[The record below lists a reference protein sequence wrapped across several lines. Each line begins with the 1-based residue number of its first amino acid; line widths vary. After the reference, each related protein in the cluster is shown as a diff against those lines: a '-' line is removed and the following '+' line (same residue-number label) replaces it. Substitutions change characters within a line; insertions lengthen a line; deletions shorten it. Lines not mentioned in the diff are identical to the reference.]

1 MHRTSF
7 HRVLLILVLGLIG
20 RDAHA
25 ADALSFFN
33 NWFVTGDYVVGGV
46 GLRGTGVNGWALGTI
61 NMTAVPGTEPVAA
74 FLYWSTS
81 EPTTT
86 PAARIGYF
94 NGYQIQAAV
103 LGNPQSPNLPCYSSG
118 GTLGLPGTAGQVY
131 RADVLRYLP
140 VDVNNVRQVNGNH
153 TVKLR
158 DSGGN
163 GNGNLLYTNGASL
176 VVIYRVV
183 TPGNPAAVPLRAVV
197 IYNGAFSMDKFSPA
211 RTQNV
216 AGFYQA
222 SASAAA
228 KITNIVAYGQPGFS
242 TSLSVNGTAPNIN
255 PFVGAQG
262 VRWDNPTY
270 NFNLAKDA
278 SLFPASVT
286 VGGNQTCVTWVA
298 IVASMNVQDTDLDG
312 LLDAWETN
320 GLHRN
325 TQVSPATFGGCSDYP
340 LEPCVDLPHM
350 GADPNVKDIFIQMDW
365 MHGSGG
371 TGGTDGAGTHDHI
384 PKLGALSAVAGT
396 FAPRG
401 INLHFDV
408 GTNYQGAQS
417 ACGNL
422 PCSFIIPASKAQ
434 GGSDIDESTLVC
446 HDAATHVCDYHQPYP
461 ILSFEF
467 GFASVR
473 DGNHLLNIS
482 PHFAQN
488 RKDIFHYSLF
498 AHALGG
504 PFDINGH
511 PVDPSSGLPTAVPRS
526 YSGIAHRPGGGF
538 MVTFGLWR
546 SDFPGDD
553 QVGSALAQAGTIMHE
568 LGHNLDL
575 AHGGLST
582 KPNCM
587 PNYQS
592 VMNYLYQTR
601 GLTDASG
608 EHVDY
613 SVGALPILTEN
624 SLPTGALG
632 NPYAIRFFGPLGPST
647 PPASAAQLR
656 CDGTALNG
664 PPEVRLEGP
673 VVGTPDWSNGTV
685 KPGNT
690 IPPLDVNFDGSTTG
704 VFVDQPDWSSLNL
717 QQIGTGYSFGGLSLG
732 AFATD
737 GGAYAT
743 DGGAFAT
750 DAGALATDG
759 GVFATDG
766 GAFATDGGAFATDG
780 GVFATD
786 GGAFA
791 TDGGAYATDAG
802 DLDQTTLILS
812 GSTGAPTGVTATN
825 TIRSITLGWIPP
837 DGVSQSYNIYRC
849 AGAGCMPSASAQ
861 AYKTVNGG
869 TTTPSFTDD
878 VNDFTDA
885 GPTCPPGSTCYNT
898 IYNYAV
904 TSVATVNSK
913 VVESG
918 FSQPLATSEVTHLFV
933 IADAQTAVYGNANPT
948 PTFKVY
954 GDVAGSLASSAVAC
968 TYAGTPRNVGSGYVI
983 TCSGPATTSATD
995 GVTYN
1000 TSYLTYTP
1008 GSLSIT
1014 QRPITVTARAS
1025 NKVYNATTG
1034 SLATPILTSGNLA
1047 YSDTVTWTETYDNPN
1062 VGNTH
1067 VMTPAGTVTDQNG
1080 GGNYNVT
1087 FVPFSPGMITPAPLT
1102 ITPDGGKV
1110 KLLGQVFTLF
1120 TGTVT
1125 GLQGSDN
1132 GTATYS
1138 SAGAPA
1144 AANVGTYDIT
1154 SSFSFT
1160 SGLATNYTVV
1170 TNTAVGGLT
1179 VKRHF

>member
-1 MHRTSF
+1 MHKTSVY
-7 HRVLLILVLGLIG
+7 RVLLFIVWAVL
-20 RDAHA
+20 APVA
-25 ADALSFFN
+25 WASDALSFFN

-46 GLRGTGVNGWALGTI
+46 GLRGTGLNGWATGTI
-61 NMTAVPGTEPVAA
+61 NMTAVPVGAEPVAA
-74 FLYWSTS
+74 ILYWSTS

-94 NGYQIQAAV
+94 NGHQIQAAV

-118 GTLGLPGTAGQVY
+118 GTLAGPGTAGQVY

-153 TVKLR
+153 TVKLP

-163 GNGNLLYTNGASL
+163 GNGILLYTNGASL

-197 IYNGAFSMDKFSPA
+197 IYNGAFSMDKFSSGM
-211 RTQNV
+211 TQNV

-228 KITNIVAYGQPGFS
+228 KITNIVANGQPGFS
-242 TSLSVNGTAPNIN
+242 TSLSVNGTTPNIN

-262 VRWDNPTY
+262 ARWDNPTY
-270 NFNLAKDA
+270 SFNLAKDA
-278 SLFPASVT
+278 SFFPALAT
-286 VGGNQTCVTWVA
+286 VGGNQTCVTWA
-298 IVASMNVQDTDLDG
+298 AMVASMNVQDTDGDG
-312 LLDAWETN
+312 LLDAWETY

-325 TQVSPATFGGCSDYP
+325 TKVSPATFGGCSDYR
-340 LEPCVDLPHM
+340 EPCVDLPNM
-350 GADPNVKDIFIQMDW
+350 GADPLKQDIFIQMDW
-365 MHGSGG
+365 MHGSGDG
-371 TGGTDGAGTHDHI
+371 TGGTDGHGTHDHI
-384 PKLGALSAVAGT
+384 PKLSALKAVADT
-396 FAPRG
+396 FALPLHGING

-408 GTNYQGAQS
+408 GGNYQGAQS

-446 HDAATHVCDYHQPYP
+446 HDTATHVCDYHQPYP

-511 PVDPSSGLPTAVPRS
+511 PIDPSTGQPTTVPKS

-553 QVGSALAQAGTIMHE
+553 QVGSALAQAGTLMHE
-568 LGHNLDL
+568 LGHNLGL
-575 AHGGLST
+575 SHGGLST

-601 GLTDASG
+601 GLTSASG

-613 SVGALPILTEN
+613 SFGTLPGLSEAT
-624 SLPTGALG
+624 LPTTPLA
-632 NPYAIRFFGPLGPST
+632 NQYAIRFFGPKGPGTPLGSL
-647 PPASAAQLR
+647 AQLH
-656 CDGTALNG
+656 CDGTPIMNG
-664 PPEVRLEGP
+664 AQEVRLEGP
-673 VVGTPDWSNGTV
+673 VAGTPDWSNGTV
-685 KPGNT
+685 KP

-717 QQIGTGYSFGGLSLG
+717 QQIGTGYHFGGLSLG
-732 AFATD
+732 AFAND

-743 DGGAFAT
+743 DAGALAT

-780 GVFATD
+780 GVFATN
-786 GGAFA
+786 GGAF
-791 TDGGAYATDAG
+791 ATDAG

-812 GSTGAPTGVTATN
+812 SSAGPPTSVTATN
-825 TIRSITLGWIPP
+825 TISSITLGWIPP
-837 DGVSQSYNIYRC
+837 DAVSQSYNIYRC
-849 AGAGCMPSASAQ
+849 AGVGCTPSATAPFKS
-861 AYKTVNGG
+861 VSGG

-878 VNDFTDA
+878 VNDFIHA
-885 GPTCPPGSTCYNT
+885 GPTCPPLSTCYNT
-898 IYNYAV
+898 TYNYAV
-904 TSVATVNSK
+904 TSVAMVNSK
-913 VVESG
+913 VIESG

-933 IADAQTAVYGNANPT
+933 IADAQTAVFGDTIPT

-954 GDVAGSLASSAVAC
+954 GDVAAGSLVSGSVTC
-968 TYAGTPRNVGSGYVI
+968 TYLVTPRNVGSYVI
-983 TCSGPATTSATD
+983 TCSGPATTSAKD

-1000 TSYLTYTP
+1000 ASYLTYTP
-1008 GSLSIT
+1008 GT
-1014 QRPITVTARAS
+1014 
-1025 NKVYNATTG
+1025 
-1034 SLATPILTSGNLA
+1034 
-1047 YSDTVTWTETYDNPN
+1047 
-1062 VGNTH
+1062 
-1067 VMTPAGTVTDQNG
+1067 
-1080 GGNYNVT
+1080 
-1087 FVPFSPGMITPAPLT
+1087 LT
-1102 ITPDGGKV
+1102 ITPRGK
-1110 KLLGQVFTLF
+1110 
-1120 TGTVT
+1120 
-1125 GLQGSDN
+1125 
-1132 GTATYS
+1132 
-1138 SAGAPA
+1138 
-1144 AANVGTYDIT
+1144 
-1154 SSFSFT
+1154 
-1160 SGLATNYTVV
+1160 
-1170 TNTAVGGLT
+1170 
-1179 VKRHF
+1179 R